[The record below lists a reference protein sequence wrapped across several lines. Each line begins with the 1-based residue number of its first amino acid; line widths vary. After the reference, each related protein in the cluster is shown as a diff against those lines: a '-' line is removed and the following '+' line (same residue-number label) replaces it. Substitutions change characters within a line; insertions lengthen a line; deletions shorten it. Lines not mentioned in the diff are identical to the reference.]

1 MYRHLRIF
9 VDVEFRFI
17 YYVLIII
24 KIRVSIVG
32 TENRKYADS
41 LFWFISIHRYTH
53 LLRQE
58 IPIAH
63 EWCTCN
69 QATDNQESGH
79 CARGY
84 RFSSSLSSS
93 PAGYHAFSRSSEILS
108 PTKSGNWARVGVWSS
123 MVYVR
128 CARRQVRAF
137 FRKEDSSL
145 PAIFLSGT
153 RYRGKGCEER
163 ERKRAKKDENIPRS
177 GGGEGTNSSLFGLL
191 PLWKRGRKGTGGE
204 QELKRVEPG
213 CRRERWYVR
222 GIAPVFSTPWRF
234 GLPTKGSSSS
244 SLDTPPPSIF
254 LRWSLVFKHL
264 TIFFWILFFF
274 ESAAISDNSGL
285 FRRIPTWRSLNWEQ
299 KVWRLSASDAD
310 TVRVDIVVYVLR
322 GKENE
327 TFVFENMY
335 FCATMSQK

>member
-1 MYRHLRIF
+1 MQFLITIIKIFYNIKKITIKISHRFFYSFIVRNQPSIYKPRIYRHLHIF

-41 LFWFISIHRYTH
+41 LFRFISIHRYTH

-108 PTKSGNWARVGVWSS
+108 PTKSGNWARVDV
-123 MVYVR
+123 
-128 CARRQVRAF
+128 
-137 FRKEDSSL
+137 
-145 PAIFLSGT
+145 
-153 RYRGKGCEER
+153 
-163 ERKRAKKDENIPRS
+163 
-177 GGGEGTNSSLFGLL
+177 
-191 PLWKRGRKGTGGE
+191 
-204 QELKRVEPG
+204 
-213 CRRERWYVR
+213 
-222 GIAPVFSTPWRF
+222 
-234 GLPTKGSSSS
+234 
-244 SLDTPPPSIF
+244 
-254 LRWSLVFKHL
+254 
-264 TIFFWILFFF
+264 
-274 ESAAISDNSGL
+274 
-285 FRRIPTWRSLNWEQ
+285 
-299 KVWRLSASDAD
+299 
-310 TVRVDIVVYVLR
+310 
-322 GKENE
+322 
-327 TFVFENMY
+327 
-335 FCATMSQK
+335 

>member
-1 MYRHLRIF
+1 M
-9 VDVEFRFI
+9 
-17 YYVLIII
+17 
-24 KIRVSIVG
+24 G

-41 LFWFISIHRYTH
+41 LFRFISIHRYTH

-108 PTKSGNWARVGVWSS
+108 PTKSGNWARVDVWSS
-123 MVYVR
+123 MCTYDAHEDR
-128 CARRQVRAF
+128 CVHFSERRTRACRPFSCLGRDIAAKGARR
-137 FRKEDSSL
+137 
-145 PAIFLSGT
+145 G
-153 RYRGKGCEER
+153 RGR
-163 ERKRAKKDENIPRS
+163 ERKKMKICQDRGGKDEQLSFRPP
-177 GGGEGTNSSLFGLL
+177 SSLEKKERRDGGWTGVEEGWTGLQ
-191 PLWKRGRKGTGGE
+191 TGAMI
-204 QELKRVEPG
+204 RAWNSPG
-213 CRRERWYVR
+213 
-222 GIAPVFSTPWRF
+222 VFN
-234 GLPTKGSSSS
+234 
-244 SLDTPPPSIF
+244 SLEIWFTNQRLVPFLSRHLPPPPFYLS
-254 LRWSLVFKHL
+254 WSLVFKHL

-274 ESAAISDNSGL
+274 ESGAISDNSGL

-299 KVWRLSASDAD
+299 KVWRLFASD
-310 TVRVDIVVYVLR
+310 TGVVRVDIVYVLR

-327 TFVFENMY
+327 TFVFENI
-335 FCATMSQK
+335 FATMSQK

>member
-163 ERKRAKKDENIPRS
+163 ERKRAKKDENMPRS
-177 GGGEGTNSSLFGLL
+177 GGGGRDEQLSFRPRSSLEKGEKRDGGWTGVEEGRTGLQT
-191 PLWKRGRKGTGGE
+191 GTMI
-204 QELKRVEPG
+204 RAWNSPG
-213 CRRERWYVR
+213 
-222 GIAPVFSTPWRF
+222 VFNSLEIWFTNQRLVLFLSRYPPSF
-234 GLPTKGSSSS
+234 YLS
-244 SLDTPPPSIF
+244 SLVARFQTSYDFLLNPIF
-254 LRWSLVFKHL
+254 LWIRRH
-264 TIFFWILFFF
+264 FW
-274 ESAAISDNSGL
+274 
-285 FRRIPTWRSLNWEQ
+285 
-299 KVWRLSASDAD
+299 
-310 TVRVDIVVYVLR
+310 
-322 GKENE
+322 
-327 TFVFENMY
+327 
-335 FCATMSQK
+335 